1 MDIVLGVS
9 MTPTTVRMA
18 LVEGEKADGVTVD
31 HDVFDINAVEGSA
44 TSSAADQVVAAVLG
58 TQESAA
64 AGGHHLK
71 SVGVAWSDHAT
82 AAALRDTLTARGIED
97 VMLVS
102 EGHAAASLAQAVGRA
117 LGYTSTALFFIDRDT
132 ATLSVVQTDDGSV
145 TKVLTRSL
153 HSTDAMAVLT
163 EMAAAVEAQDS
174 PPQGMFVVGS
184 GVDVSEVKAHLGRLL
199 SLPISAPEEPELA
212 LARGAALASAHVPA
226 FEASTVGLA
235 YSQDPDDGTTAGS
248 AYAAFG
254 AAATQMAPVDS
265 PVAAPPMVFAQPEAV
280 PTPADDENGK
290 PFLLVGSALS
300 SIFVVGVVALVISL
314 AVNIR
319 PTADQRPSPAEAAI
333 VPSAQAPRP
342 TPVPEAQPVVAPPAP
357 RAETIKAPVP
367 VVKQAPAPAA
377 PRTVYVEKA
386 PVPARPAPAPV
397 PAAPP
402 VPVPAAPPAPVPA
415 APPPV
420 PVPAARVPVPA
431 PAPVLPAPAFRP
443 PVVSPPPVIRLP
455 RPQLPSI
462 FRDDD
467 EPDRPSW
474 PNPWQPQKPPRQDAP
489 ESGWPPPQQPTR
501 AVVPQVPSQA
511 TRPYVPPVQQPPR
524 MPYVPSVPQAPS
536 NPYYPPSSGSGSGA
550 GSGSSRGDYGSG
562 SGGSNDRGGSYDGG
576 GSSSGAE
583 DSMWP
588 FPPFGGGD

>member
-9 MTPTTVRMA
+9 MTPTTVRMV
-18 LVEGEKADGVTVD
+18 LVEGEEADGVTVD
-31 HDVFDINAVEGSA
+31 HDVFDINAVEDSA

-64 AGGHHLK
+64 AGGHHLR
-71 SVGVAWSDHAT
+71 SVGVAWSDHAS
-82 AAALRDTLTARGIED
+82 AAALRNTITARGIED

-117 LGYTSTALFFIDRDT
+117 VGYTATALFFIDRDT

-145 TKVLTRSL
+145 TKVLSRSL

-163 EMAAAVEAQDS
+163 EMAAAVDAQDS

-199 SLPISAPEEPELA
+199 SLPINAPEEPELA
-212 LARGAALASAHVPA
+212 LARGAALASAHAPD

-235 YSQDPDDGTTAGS
+235 YSQDPEDGTTAGS
-248 AYAAFG
+248 SYAAFG
-254 AAATQMAPVDS
+254 AAATQLAPVS
-265 PVAAPPMVFAQPEAV
+265 SAAAPPMVFAAPEAV
-280 PTPADDENGK
+280 PTPADDENRK

-342 TPVPEAQPVVAPPAP
+342 APAPAPEAQPVVAPPAP
-357 RAETIKAPVP
+357 PAETIKAPVP
-367 VVKQAPAPAA
+367 VVREAPAPAA

-386 PVPARPAPAPV
+386 PVPAVPPPAPAPV
-397 PAAPP
+397 PAAPA
-402 VPVPAAPPAPVPA
+402 PVPAAPPAPAPIPA
-415 APPPV
+415 A
-420 PVPAARVPVPA
+420 PVPA
-431 PAPVLPAPAFRP
+431 PVPVVPAPVFRP
-443 PVVSPPPVIRLP
+443 PVVLPPPVIRLP
-455 RPQLPSI
+455 RPQPPPI

-467 EPDRPSW
+467 EPERASW
-474 PNPWQPQKPPRQDAP
+474 PNPWQPKPQMPPKQDEP
-489 ESGWPPPQQPTR
+489 DSGWPVRQQPTR
-501 AVVPQVPSQA
+501 TVVPQRPTIPTVPQA
-511 TRPYVPPVQQPPR
+511 PKPVVPAPQAPQ
-524 MPYVPSVPQAPS
+524 MPYVPSVTQAPS
-536 NPYYPPSSGSGSGA
+536 NPYSPPSSSGA
-550 GSGSSRGDYGSG
+550 GSGSGSSRGDYGSG
-562 SGGSNDRGGSYDGG
+562 SRDG
-576 GSSSGAE
+576 GSSSSGGE

-588 FPPFGGGD
+588 FPSFGRR